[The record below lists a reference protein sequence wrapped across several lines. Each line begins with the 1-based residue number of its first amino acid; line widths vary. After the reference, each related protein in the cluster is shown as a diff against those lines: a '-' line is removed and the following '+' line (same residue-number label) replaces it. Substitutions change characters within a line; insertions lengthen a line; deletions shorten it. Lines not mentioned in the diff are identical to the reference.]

1 LYKAFIFLN
10 AEVGAEDELIQELK
24 KIKNVTA
31 VFIIYGV
38 YDVVV
43 KIEAETMEKLKMVV
57 TSQIRK
63 LSNIRS
69 TLTLIVSEDDKFIR

>member
-1 LYKAFIFLN
+1 MHKAYIFAN
-10 AEVGAEDELIQELK
+10 AEIGKENELIQELK
-24 KIKNVTA
+24 KIKNVKE

-43 KIEAETMEKLKMVV
+43 KIEAETMEELKMVV

-63 LSNIRS
+63 LSNMLS
-69 TLTLIVSEDDKFIR
+69 TLTLIVSEDN